1 MSSIQIDTKSYVRLL
16 CTLELGASTL
26 MSLVGVGNSHEY
38 KCLLSLIALFNRIL
52 KAEEGL

>member
-1 MSSIQIDTKSYVRLL
+1 M
-16 CTLELGASTL
+16 LGASTL

-52 KAEEGL
+52 KAEEEKEGL